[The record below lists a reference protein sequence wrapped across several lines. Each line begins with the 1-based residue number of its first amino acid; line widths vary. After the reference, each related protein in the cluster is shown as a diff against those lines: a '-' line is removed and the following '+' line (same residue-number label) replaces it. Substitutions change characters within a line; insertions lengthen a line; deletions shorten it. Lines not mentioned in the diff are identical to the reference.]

1 MRGVGQALYRPLIAA
16 DYPDA
21 LCLYKELVGTIP
33 VPEGNKGAAR
43 FADILQHPGTTI
55 WGAELDGGI
64 ASMATLHILPNMTF
78 SARPYCLVENVVTL
92 RALQGR
98 GLARGVMDSVRQAA
112 WAAGAY
118 KIMLLTGKSLGAK
131 GFYEKLGF
139 SDDQKYGMM
148 IRRAPARQPSP
159 SGATS
164 STQSQ

>member
-1 MRGVGQALYRPLIAA
+1 MGQPLYRQLTAA

-33 VPEGNKGAAR
+33 VPDGAAGVAR
-43 FADILQHPGTTI
+43 FTDVLQHPGTTI
-55 WGAELDGGI
+55 WGADLDGGI

-92 RALQGR
+92 RAMQGR
-98 GLARGVMDSVRQAA
+98 GLARGVMQALMQAA
-112 WAAGAY
+112 WAVDAY
-118 KIMLLTGKSLGAK
+118 KIMLLTGKGQGAK

-148 IRRAPARQPSP
+148 IRRAPARRPNPS
-159 SGATS
+159 S
-164 STQSQ
+164 

>member
-1 MRGVGQALYRPLIAA
+1 MTGQPLYRPLAAA

-21 LCLYKELVGTIP
+21 LFLCKELVGTIA
-33 VPEGNKGAAR
+33 VPDGDAGAAR
-43 FADILQHPGTTI
+43 FSVVLQHSGTTV
-55 WGAELDGGI
+55 WGAQVNDHI
-64 ASMATLHILPNMTF
+64 ASMATLHILPNMTY

-98 GLARGVMDSVRQAA
+98 ELARGVMDSVRQAA

-148 IRRAPARQPSP
+148 IRRAPARQPNR

-164 STQSQ
+164 STQPP